1 MYKTMSHKIFM
12 SLLAELQY
20 KILVQIFIEARLYI
34 CVNLQAVISIDSSSV
49 KEIPLTEILGKMN
62 S

>member
-1 MYKTMSHKIFM
+1 M